1 MSIETF
7 SGMAARVRDIQRQ
20 SPADYLGLIVG
31 DIILSLGR
39 HEPIEGVETPSILD
53 DLSSSPDW
61 LVVLRDTVIFR
72 VAPTGG
78 AAGAVLEPHPLTE
91 EIVHETEG
99 TWKGYYCSIRPGDA
113 MLLIPE
119 SISVV
124 WWFIPVIAYG
134 HFRLWQMMGANLFL
148 YGIGYVTSP
157 LAFAVVYLSS
167 VMILA
172 SGGPYMLRETAIKD
186 GFLPRGRVAV
196 GKPSDVAALELATG
210 ALLRLASQKK

>member
-1 MSIETF
+1 
-7 SGMAARVRDIQRQ
+7 
-20 SPADYLGLIVG
+20 
-31 DIILSLGR
+31 
-39 HEPIEGVETPSILD
+39 
-53 DLSSSPDW
+53 
-61 LVVLRDTVIFR
+61 
-72 VAPTGG
+72 
-78 AAGAVLEPHPLTE
+78 
-91 EIVHETEG
+91 
-99 TWKGYYCSIRPGDA
+99 
-113 MLLIPE
+113 
-119 SISVV
+119 
-124 WWFIPVIAYG
+124 
-134 HFRLWQMMGANLFL
+134 MMGANLFL